1 VRLIWFPNKKIVY
14 SSKLINKTIKVMKEI
29 ILKEI
34 EKLRVA
40 SNNGEIEGDEFL
52 DKFFSLREILKK

>member
-1 VRLIWFPNKKIVY
+1 
-14 SSKLINKTIKVMKEI
+14 MKEI

>member
-1 VRLIWFPNKKIVY
+1 
-14 SSKLINKTIKVMKEI
+14 MKEI

-40 SNNGEIEGDEFL
+40 SNNGEIDGNEFL
-52 DKFFSLREILKK
+52 DKFFDLREKLKGLGN

>member
-1 VRLIWFPNKKIVY
+1 
-14 SSKLINKTIKVMKEI
+14 MKEI

-52 DKFFSLREILKK
+52 DKFFSLREILKKQLPNKEKVRIFRYNNN